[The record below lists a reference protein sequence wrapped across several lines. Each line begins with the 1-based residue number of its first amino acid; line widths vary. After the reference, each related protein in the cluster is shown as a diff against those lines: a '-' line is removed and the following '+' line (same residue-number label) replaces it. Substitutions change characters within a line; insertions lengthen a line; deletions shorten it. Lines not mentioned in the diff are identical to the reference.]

1 MDATNNKA
9 AQGRRV
15 SIGDFSL
22 YLYCAGEGT
31 PSVVFDSGLGDAWTI
46 WSAVLPQVANFTQ
59 TCAYDRAGV
68 GESDPATDLVPDT
81 RTSLQ
86 MVEELHR
93 LLHNAQITDP
103 FVLVGHSLGGGNVQL
118 YASLYPDEVAGLV
131 LVDPAH
137 EDQIV
142 RGEAILP
149 RENISLMDQFYAM
162 GQEGTSKQ
170 SLLESGEQ
178 FRSRRALPNVPTIVL
193 AAGKTVMPEGWG
205 TWPLEDMAALN
216 KELQQDLVSRTPQA
230 QLIIAENSG
239 HYIHMEQPELVV
251 EAIRQVV
258 SQVRSA
264 KQPE

>member
-1 MDATNNKA
+1 
-9 AQGRRV
+9 
-15 SIGDFSL
+15 
-22 YLYCAGEGT
+22 
-31 PSVVFDSGLGDAWTI
+31 
-46 WSAVLPQVANFTQ
+46 
-59 TCAYDRAGV
+59 
-68 GESDPATDLVPDT
+68 
-81 RTSLQ
+81 
-86 MVEELHR
+86 
-93 LLHNAQITDP
+93 
-103 FVLVGHSLGGGNVQL
+103 
-118 YASLYPDEVAGLV
+118 
-131 LVDPAH
+131 
-137 EDQIV
+137 
-142 RGEAILP
+142 
-149 RENISLMDQFYAM
+149 MDQFYAM